1 MMNKQKWINMFLPF
15 IGGFFGG
22 VIAILLFN
30 PDTLFAKK
38 QTEQPAAKQTTKQ
51 TTKKTTKQAEAPKVV
66 TAEEFRLV
74 DKNGK
79 VCATLKANYTNDA
92 LHPGKENQD
101 VQLRL
106 MGEKGEI
113 QLSAGEFNTGL
124 DMSQTDYSKDQKLHS
139 SIHLFTTGASSDLRL
154 NYDQPVAKDAEAT
167 DESQASSEN
176 MKIQLSVNS
185 YSETSNIRL
194 FDNENNER
202 ANIGNAF
209 VTKKDGTSANYP
221 ASSIHLYRHD
231 GKVSWYERE

>member
-15 IGGFFGG
+15 IGGFLGG
-22 VIAILLFN
+22 VIAITLFN

-38 QTEQPAAKQTTKQ
+38 QTEKPAAKQTS
-51 TTKKTTKQAEAPKVV
+51 KQAETPKVI
-66 TAEEFRLV
+66 TAEEFRLI
-74 DKNGK
+74 DKDGN
-79 VCATLKANYTNDA
+79 VRATLKSNYTNDV

-106 MGEKGEI
+106 TGTKGEI
-113 QLSAGEFNTGL
+113 LLSAGEFNTGV

-139 SIHLFTTGASSDLRL
+139 SVHLFTTGANSDLRL
-154 NYDQPVAKDAEAT
+154 NYDAPVAKDAELTEA
-167 DESQASSEN
+167 SQASSED

-185 YSETSNIRL
+185 YSKTSNIRL

-202 ANIGNAF
+202 VNIGNAF
-209 VTKKDGTSANYP
+209 VAKKDGTSANYP

-231 GKVSWYERE
+231 GKVVWYERE

>member
-1 MMNKQKWINMFLPF
+1 MVNKQKWMNMLLPF

-22 VIAILLFN
+22 VIAITLFN

-38 QTEQPAAKQTTKQ
+38 QTEKPAAKQTA
-51 TTKKTTKQAEAPKVV
+51 KQAEAKVV

-74 DKNGK
+74 DKDGNIR
-79 VCATLKANYTNDA
+79 ATLKSNYTNDA

-106 MGEKGEI
+106 TGTKGEV
-113 QLSAGEFNTGL
+113 QLSTGEFTSGL

-154 NYDQPVAKDAEAT
+154 NYDQPVPKDAEST
-167 DESQASSEN
+167 DAAQASSED

-185 YSETSNIRL
+185 YSKTSNIRL
-194 FDNENNER
+194 FDNGNNER
-202 ANIGNAF
+202 VNIGNAY
-209 VTKKDGTSANYP
+209 VAKKDGTGANYP
-221 ASSIHLYRHD
+221 ASSIHLYRSD
-231 GKVSWYERE
+231 GKALWYERE

>member
-1 MMNKQKWINMFLPF
+1 MLLPF

-22 VIAILLFN
+22 VIAITLFN

-38 QTEQPAAKQTTKQ
+38 QTEKATAKQTTKQ
-51 TTKKTTKQAEAPKVV
+51 SESPKVV

-74 DKNGK
+74 DKDGNIR
-79 VCATLKANYTNDA
+79 ATLKSSYTNDA

-106 MGEKGEI
+106 TGTKGEV
-113 QLSAGEFNTGL
+113 QLSTGEFTSGL

-154 NYDQPVAKDAEAT
+154 NYDQPVPKDAEST
-167 DESQASSEN
+167 DAAQASSED

-185 YSETSNIRL
+185 YSKTSNIRL
-194 FDNENNER
+194 FDNGNNER
-202 ANIGNAF
+202 VNIGNAY
-209 VTKKDGTSANYP
+209 VAKKDGTGANYP
-221 ASSIHLYRHD
+221 ASSIHLYRSD
-231 GKVSWYERE
+231 GKVLWYERE